1 MKIMI
6 LAGAGSDSLFYR
18 LSLHGNFAHVSF
30 SLSKLDNKR
39 ILGVQF
45 ISCLNGPLVISL
57 DLDIWL
63 DFFQSYVD
71 LRYSGRRH
79 HDGRKSEA

>member
-6 LAGAGSDSLFYR
+6 LGGVGSNNLFYR
-18 LSLHGNFAHVSF
+18 LSLHGNFTYVSF
-30 SLSKLDNKR
+30 GLSKLDNER

-45 ISCLNGPLVISL
+45 ISCLNGPLIISL
-57 DLDIWL
+57 DLDICL

>member
-1 MKIMI
+1 MI
-6 LAGAGSDSLFYR
+6 LGGVGSNNLFYR
-18 LSLHGNFAHVSF
+18 LSLHGNFTYVSF
-30 SLSKLDNKR
+30 GLSKLDNER

-45 ISCLNGPLVISL
+45 ISCLSGPLVISL

-71 LRYSGRRH
+71 LGYSGRRH
-79 HDGRKSEA
+79 HDGRKREA

>member
-6 LAGAGSDSLFYR
+6 LAGAGSNSLFYR
-18 LSLHGNFAHVSF
+18 LSLHGNFAYVSF

-39 ILGVQF
+39 FLGVQF
-45 ISCLNGPLVISL
+45 ISCLIGSLVISL